1 MKFAIN
7 IESGYGTNVFR
18 LNNQNVWTI
27 CGNSSLLNS
36 TDYQTSN
43 PSDIISKQERDLT
56 LKISGEDFEIEPDL
70 GTELGNENQLHYSV
84 YGFRQEY
91 PLPPDA
97 NQLMQLLLSGNDA
110 VRNILVLKTDGQFY
124 LLSQNQIIDY
134 VSDPDFV
141 VQCEGFQPHNGYVGS
156 SINNNNIKNYVQNLF
171 KVAVYHW
178 VKHLKD
184 KELHDFMEIILNPEE
199 DHIPEII
206 DLFSELNEIRNKW
219 TPDY

>member
-1 MKFAIN
+1 MRFAIN

-18 LNNQNVWTI
+18 LNNQNIWTV
-27 CGNSSLLNS
+27 CNNSSLLIN
-36 TDYQTSN
+36 TDYQTIN
-43 PSDIISKQERDLT
+43 PNDIISKQERDLT
-56 LKISGEDFEIEPDL
+56 LKIDGEEFEIESEL

-84 YGFRQEY
+84 YGFRQNY
-91 PLPPDA
+91 PNPPDE
-97 NQLMQLLLSGNDA
+97 NQLMQLLLSGNDS

-124 LLSQNQIIDY
+124 LLSQSQIIDY
-134 VSDPDFV
+134 ASNPEYV
-141 VQCEGFQPHNGYVGS
+141 VQCEGFQPNNGYVGS
-156 SINNNNIKNYVQNLF
+156 SINDNGVRNYVQNLF

-184 KELHDFMEIILNPEE
+184 KELHDFMEIVLNPDE

-206 DLFSELNEIRNKW
+206 DLFGELEEIKNKW